1 MRVPLFR
8 WHQQIENGCAPI
20 RCTDLSK
27 SENNSL
33 GKLQTRLVDDMSP
46 LGRRPI
52 AT

>member
-8 WHQQIENGCAPI
+8 WHQQVENGCAQI

-33 GKLQTRLVDDMSP
+33 ASS
-46 LGRRPI
+46 RRDS
-52 AT
+52 